1 MKRMLLLILSFA
13 FLGLWIAGLFSPDR
27 SSSIHIALIV
37 ALLFFLRSIMT
48 LEDVDIPAVKK
59 TSKEN
64 N

>member
-13 FLGLWIAGLFSPDR
+13 FLGLWIVGLFSPDR

-48 LEDVDIPAVKK
+48 LGVDIPAVKK